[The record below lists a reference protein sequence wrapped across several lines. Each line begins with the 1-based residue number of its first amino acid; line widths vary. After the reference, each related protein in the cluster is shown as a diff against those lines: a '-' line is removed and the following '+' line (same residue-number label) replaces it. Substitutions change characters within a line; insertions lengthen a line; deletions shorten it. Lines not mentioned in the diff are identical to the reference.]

1 MKYWGQ
7 GRRLKIAIAAGDER
21 IYERLSGYMRKLLG
35 GSAALRDI
43 IYADFQD
50 RKVTLHFKNGINQTV
65 RATLAEIEALLYA

>member
-1 MKYWGQ
+1 M
-7 GRRLKIAIAAGDER
+7 KIAIAAGDER

-65 RATLAEIEALLYA
+65 RPLRKLKRFYMPDLIWFRPQRV

>member
-1 MKYWGQ
+1 M
-7 GRRLKIAIAAGDER
+7 KIAIFAGDER

-65 RATLAEIEALLYA
+65 RATLAEIEALLCA

>member
-1 MKYWGQ
+1 M
-7 GRRLKIAIAAGDER
+7 KIAILAGDER

>member
-1 MKYWGQ
+1 M
-7 GRRLKIAIAAGDER
+7 KIAIFAGDER

-35 GSAALRDI
+35 GSAAL

>member
-1 MKYWGQ
+1 M
-7 GRRLKIAIAAGDER
+7 KIAIFAGDER

-35 GSAALRDI
+35 GSAVLRDI

-65 RATLAEIEALLYA
+65 RAPCGN

>member
-1 MKYWGQ
+1 
-7 GRRLKIAIAAGDER
+7 
-21 IYERLSGYMRKLLG
+21 MRKLLG
-35 GSAALRDI
+35 GSAALLDI